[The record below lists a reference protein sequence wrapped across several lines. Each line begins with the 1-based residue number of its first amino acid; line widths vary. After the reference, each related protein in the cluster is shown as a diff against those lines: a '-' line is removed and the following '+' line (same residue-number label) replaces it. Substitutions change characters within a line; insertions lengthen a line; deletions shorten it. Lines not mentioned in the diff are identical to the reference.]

1 MLEIATLQ
9 ARLCST
15 KFLSFPFFIG
25 DSHTVRCKVPP
36 LANHESE
43 KGINP
48 FQEDPLTY
56 TSQPGPAI
64 IVETPR

>member
-9 ARLCST
+9 ARFCLT

-36 LANHESE
+36 LENHPRQ
-43 KGINP
+43 KGLHR
-48 FQEDPLTY
+48 DTR
-56 TSQPGPAI
+56 PAL
-64 IVETPR
+64 E